1 MIIQKY
7 QEVYGNIGDVNQMIV
22 VDSNLFKFKSKLTKN
37 TDDNRAVNVA
47 VGMSLKF
54 LVSF

>member
-7 QEVYGNIGDVNQMIV
+7 QEVYGNIGDVNQMMV

>member
-7 QEVYGNIGDVNQMIV
+7 QEVYGNIGDVNQMVV

-54 LVSF
+54 LVNF

>member
-54 LVSF
+54 LVNF